1 MAQSSGSG
9 GGVYR
14 GWQVLEES
22 PSMLFP
28 EKGLDELRRKIAA
41 AERENDPGAGALVCL
56 DALDELMGR

>member
-1 MAQSSGSG
+1 
-9 GGVYR
+9 
-14 GWQVLEES
+14 
-22 PSMLFP
+22 MLFP